1 MVGLIT
7 ALIIIPLVGAIALY
21 LTRPANARGVALIFN
36 TVSAFCALMLWQK
49 FDAAAG
55 GLRMVERH
63 AWVPAIGA
71 EYLVGVDGLSL
82 LLVLLTS
89 LVFPFAFCAQS
100 RSVGERGACALMLLM
115 QSALYGTFTAQ
126 NFVLWFLFYEMS
138 LVPAFL
144 LIKIWGGKNRD
155 RAATK
160 FFLYTFLGS
169 VAMLLGFL
177 GIYFAK
183 GTFDFAALAE
193 LGKTG
198 LLNGGLGWLTF
209 IGIFLGLAVKVPLFP
224 FHTWLPDAY
233 ETAPTGVSMVLTGV
247 LSKMGVYG
255 FIRLLLPLFPMEIR
269 IAGPWL
275 LALAV
280 CSIVFAPLAAW
291 AQSDLKRMVAYLSI
305 NHLGYCM
312 LGLFAISARP
322 ALSGVE
328 GSASSLIDLH
338 AALSGVF
345 MQIFNHGLTAAA
357 LFYFVGLLE
366 QRSGLRGI
374 DDFGGLMQRTPL
386 LCGWMSVAMFSS
398 LGLPGLNGF
407 IGEFLIFKGS
417 FAIAASFT
425 AVAVIGLLVTAIV
438 FIRAMQALFSGPL
451 VERCSAFPDL
461 LSNEKLVI
469 VPVTLLM
476 FAIGIA
482 PQFIFNIF
490 NTTVVQ
496 MARLFA

>member
-1 MVGLIT
+1 MVGLIS
-7 ALIIIPLVGAIALY
+7 ALILIPLAGAIALY
-21 LTRPANARGVALIFN
+21 IGQPKNARTVALIFN
-36 TVSAFCALMLWQK
+36 ALSAFCALLLWQK
-49 FDAAAG
+49 FDATAL
-55 GLRMVERH
+55 GLQIAERH
-63 AWVPAIGA
+63 AWIPSIGA

-89 LVFPFAFCAQS
+89 LVFPFAFCAQ
-100 RSVGERGACALMLLM
+100 RLERGACALMLVM
-115 QSALYGTFTAQ
+115 QAALYGTFTAQ

-144 LIKIWGGKNRD
+144 LIKIYGGENRD
-155 RAATK
+155 FAAVK
-160 FFLYTFLGS
+160 FFIYTFFGS
-169 VAMLLGFL
+169 VAMLLAFL

-183 GTFDFAALAE
+183 GTFDFATLAD
-193 LGKTG
+193 LGKSG
-198 LLNGGLGWLTF
+198 LLTGNLKWF
-209 IGIFLGLAVKVPLFP
+209 AFAGIFLGLAVKVPLFP

-233 ETAPTGVSMVLTGV
+233 QTAPTGVSMVLTGG

-255 FIRLLLPLFPMEIR
+255 FIRLLVPLFPNEIK

-275 LALAV
+275 LALVV

-291 AQSDLKRMVAYLSI
+291 AQRDLKRMVAYLSI
-305 NHLGYCM
+305 NHLGYCL
-312 LGLFAISARP
+312 LGLFAITAR
-322 ALSGVE
+322 ST
-328 GSASSLIDLH
+328 SSLIDTH

-345 MQIFNHGLTAAA
+345 LQIFNHGITAAA

-366 QRSGLRGI
+366 QRRGLRGI

-386 LCGWMSVAMFSS
+386 LCGWMSAAMFSS

-417 FAIAASFT
+417 FAVAASFT
-425 AVAVIGLLVTAIV
+425 AIAVLGLLFTAVT
-438 FIRAMQALFSGPL
+438 FMRAMQSLFGGPL
-451 VERCSAFPDL
+451 VEGCSGFSDL
-461 LSNEKLVI
+461 IRSEKLVI

-476 FAIGIA
+476 FAIGIL

-490 NTTVVQ
+490 NATVVH

>member
-1 MVGLIT
+1 MVGVIT
-7 ALIIIPLVGAIALY
+7 AIIFIPLLGTLAVCTWPQRNCRVI
-21 LTRPANARGVALIFN
+21 ALIFN
-36 TVSAFCALMLWQK
+36 AISAACAVGLWRK
-49 FDAAAG
+49 FDATATG
-55 GLRMVERH
+55 MQFVERH
-63 AWVPAIGA
+63 AWIPAINA

-89 LVFPFAFCAQS
+89 LIVPFAFLARPVPADS
-100 RSVGERGACALMLLM
+100 RGFYATMLVM

-138 LVPAFL
+138 LIPAFL
-144 LIKIWGGKNRD
+144 LIKIWGGENRD

-169 VAMLLGFL
+169 VAMLLSFL

-183 GTFDFAALAE
+183 GTFDFSALAS

-198 LLNGGLGWLTF
+198 VLTGKVAWLAF
-209 IGIFLGLAVKVPLFP
+209 AGIFIGLAVKVPLFP

-233 ETAPTGVSMVLTGV
+233 QTAPTGVSMVLTGL

-255 FIRLLLPLFPMEIR
+255 FVRLLLPLFPNEIK
-269 IAGPWL
+269 IIGPWL
-275 LALAV
+275 LVLAL

-291 AQSDLKRMVAYLSI
+291 AQRDLKRMVAYLSI

-312 LGLFAISARP
+312 LALFAVTTSPTVA
-322 ALSGVE
+322 AK
-328 GSASSLIDLH
+328 IDVH

-345 MQIFNHGLTAAA
+345 MQIFNHGITAAT

-366 QRSGLRGI
+366 QRRGARGI
-374 DDFGGLMQRTPL
+374 GDFGGLMQRTPL
-386 LCGWMSVAMFSS
+386 LCGWTSVAMFSS

-425 AVAVIGLLVTAIV
+425 AIAVIGLLVTAIV
-438 FIRAMQALFSGPL
+438 FSRAMQLLFSGPL
-451 VERCSAFPDL
+451 AESCSAFPDL
-461 LSNEKLVI
+461 LRGEKLVV
-469 VPVTLLM
+469 VPVSLLM

-482 PQFIFNIF
+482 PQFMFNIF

-496 MARLFA
+496 MARLFS

>member
-1 MVGLIT
+1 MVGIIT
-7 ALIIIPLVGAIALY
+7 ALIFIPLLGAFAVCVWPHTNGRPIAL
-21 LTRPANARGVALIFN
+21 TFN
-36 TVSAFCALMLWQK
+36 IVSAGCAFMLWRN
-49 FDAAAG
+49 FDATG
-55 GLRMVERH
+55 TGLQLVERH
-63 AWVPAIGA
+63 VWIPAIDA

-89 LVFPFAFCAQS
+89 LVIPFAFLAQ
-100 RSVGERGACALMLLM
+100 RMDRGFCALMLIM
-115 QSALYGTFTAQ
+115 QAALYGTFTAQ

-138 LVPAFL
+138 LIPAFL
-144 LIKIWGGKNRD
+144 LIKIWGGENRD

-169 VAMLLGFL
+169 VAMLLAFL

-183 GTFDFAALAE
+183 GTFDFATLAG
-193 LGKTG
+193 LGKNG
-198 LLNGGLGWLTF
+198 LLTGKLAWLAF
-209 IGIFLGLAVKVPLFP
+209 AGVFVGLAVKVPLFP

-255 FIRLLLPLFPMEIR
+255 FVRLLLPLFPKEIK
-269 IAGPWL
+269 ILGPWL
-275 LALAV
+275 LVLVA
-280 CSIVFAPLAAW
+280 CSIVFAALAAW
-291 AQSDLKRMVAYLSI
+291 AQRDLKRMVAYLSI

-312 LGLFAISARP
+312 LGLFA
-322 ALSGVE
+322 VT
-328 GSASSLIDLH
+328 ASSTPLAKVDMQ

-345 MQIFNHGLTAAA
+345 MQIFNHGITAAA

-366 QRSGLRGI
+366 ERRGLRGVG
-374 DDFGGLMQRTPL
+374 DFGGLMQRTPL

-417 FAIAASFT
+417 FAITASFT

-438 FIRAMQALFSGPL
+438 FMRAMQALFSGPL
-451 VERCSAFPDL
+451 AESCSAFPDL
-461 LSNEKLVI
+461 LRSEKLVI

-482 PQFIFNIF
+482 PQFVFNIF